1 MCSRRICRPATRE
14 ATAQQAVIAAET
26 LAIDVERHL
35 HNWEVDQLMDLVDN
49 EVEEMAK
56 LPTVWSRAPSRLQVE
71 SEERGAVKRDCGAG
85 RL

>member
-35 HNWEVDQLMDLVDN
+35 HNREVDQLVDLVDN
-49 EVEEMAK
+49 KVEEMTK
-56 LPTVWSRAPSRLQVE
+56 LPTAWSKAPSRLQVE
-71 SEERGAVKRDCGAG
+71 SEERGAVKSGCGAG

>member
-1 MCSRRICRPATRE
+1 MRSQCIWPPAIRE

-35 HNWEVDQLMDLVDN
+35 HNWEVDQLVDLVDN
-49 EVEEMAK
+49 EVEEIAK
-56 LPTVWSRAPSRLQVE
+56 LPSVWSRAPSRVQVE
-71 SEERGAVKRDCGAG
+71 SEERGDVKRDCGAG

>member
-1 MCSRRICRPATRE
+1 MRSWPPAIRE

-35 HNWEVDQLMDLVDN
+35 HNWEVDQLVDLVDN

-56 LPTVWSRAPSRLQVE
+56 LPSVWSRPPSRLQVE
-71 SEERGAVKRDCGAG
+71 SEERGDVKRGCCGAG
-85 RL
+85 LL

>member
-35 HNWEVDQLMDLVDN
+35 HNREVDQLVDLVDN
-49 EVEEMAK
+49 KVEEMTK
-56 LPTVWSRAPSRLQVE
+56 LPTAWSKAPSRLQVE
-71 SEERGAVKRDCGAG
+71 SEERGAVKRGCGAG
-85 RL
+85 LL

>member
-1 MCSRRICRPATRE
+1 MRSQCIWPPAIRE

-35 HNWEVDQLMDLVDN
+35 HNWEVDQLVDLVDN
-49 EVEEMAK
+49 EVEEIAK
-56 LPTVWSRAPSRLQVE
+56 LPSVWSRAPSRLQVE
-71 SEERGAVKRDCGAG
+71 SEERGDVKSGCGAG

>member
-1 MCSRRICRPATRE
+1 MRSWPPAIRD

-35 HNWEVDQLMDLVDN
+35 HNWDVDQLVDLVDN

-56 LPTVWSRAPSRLQVE
+56 LPSVWSRPPRRLQVE
-71 SEERGAVKRDCGAG
+71 SEESCCGAG

>member
-1 MCSRRICRPATRE
+1 MRSQCIWPPAIRE

-35 HNWEVDQLMDLVDN
+35 HNWEVDQLVDLVDN
-49 EVEEMAK
+49 EMVK
-56 LPTVWSRAPSRLQVE
+56 LPSVWSRAPSRLQVE
-71 SEERGAVKRDCGAG
+71 SEERGAVKRGCEAG